1 MDGLM
6 PPIDAKLILAILGP
20 AFLALGLARWLAA
33 GRVIPQAKAWLLVG
47 AIFSAVATWLWWQA
61 LSSHG

>member
-1 MDGLM
+1 
-6 PPIDAKLILAILGP
+6 
-20 AFLALGLARWLAA
+20 
-33 GRVIPQAKAWLLVG
+33 VIPQAKAWLLVG

>member
-1 MDGLM
+1 M

-20 AFLALGLARWLAA
+20 AFLVLGLARWLTA
-33 GRVIPQAKAWLLVG
+33 GRGTPQAKAWLLVG